1 MEDKSLFS
9 SSQPQTIS
17 EGLQNFID
25 AMVEEI
31 VLEGKPFDTQKK
43 YLKKFSE
50 NEGLDYEAIE
60 KAITE
65 LVETLSEMKSTD
77 SKSLVK
83 LALIQ
88 AKEACVSEA
97 VVLSIAL
104 QKGKKEDKNEAL
116 WGIIQSLHDH
126 AAKIKMDDPI
136 IGFDVNGV
144 KFEMVKVEGGSF
156 WMGAHNQYIKKG
168 LFSKEP
174 DTSIPN
180 FDKNAEKGEGPVH
193 KVTLDGFY
201 LCRTEVTQGL
211 WKAVMGSVPKAVAG
225 SYAKGGWQ
233 DVFGKGENY
242 PAYCVSFNDITKEFL
257 PKLNQMTGLRFRL
270 PTEAEWE
277 YAARG
282 GNQGHGY
289 NYAGSNQLDSVAW
302 HRGNSENK
310 THPVMSKH
318 ANELGL
324 HDMTGNVWELCSD
337 FYGDYSSS
345 PQTNPKGPTSG
356 SEIVIRGGCWFNY
369 EVERYLHIP
378 CRCTVNP
385 DDNAVILGFRLA
397 LSV

>member
-1 MEDKSLFS
+1 MEDKSLFNNN
-9 SSQPQTIS
+9 QPRTIS

-31 VLEGKPFDTQKK
+31 VLEGRAFDTQKK

-50 NEGLDYEAIE
+50 NEGLDYEALE
-60 KAITE
+60 KGITE
-65 LVETLSEMKSTD
+65 LIETLGEMKTSD
-77 SKSLVK
+77 SKSLLK

-88 AKEACVSEA
+88 AKEAYVSDA
-97 VVLSIAL
+97 VVFSIA
-104 QKGKKEDKNEAL
+104 QKKGKNEDKNEAL
-116 WGIIQSLHDH
+116 CGIIQSLQNRS
-126 AAKIKMDDPI
+126 AKVKLDDSTI
-136 IGFDVNGV
+136 DFNVNGV
-144 KFEMVKVEGGSF
+144 EFKMVKVEGGSF

-180 FDKNAEKGEGPVH
+180 FDKNAEKGESPVH

-211 WKAVMGSVPKAVAG
+211 WKAVMGSEPKAVAG

-233 DVFGKGENY
+233 DVYGKGENY
-242 PAYCVSFNDITKEFL
+242 PAYCVSFNDIKNEFL
-257 PKLNQMTGLRFRL
+257 PKLNQMTGQRFRL

-277 YAARG
+277 FAARG

-310 THPVMSKH
+310 THPVRSKQ

-324 HDMTGNVWELCSD
+324 YDMTGNVWELCSD
-337 FYGDYSSS
+337 FYGDYTSS
-345 PQTNPKGPTSG
+345 PQTNPKGPTNG

-369 EVERYLHIP
+369 EVERYLHVP
-378 CRCTVNP
+378 CRCYADP
-385 DDNAVILGFRLA
+385 DESFVILGFRLA